1 MNSWS
6 KCIFWDFPCNF
17 KKVLALVL
25 AFACAFTMFAGA
37 AFTDSADIKVD
48 TEVVFCYN
56 CYGFVTAG
64 IITKVLF
71 FVKFSGLSASS
82 CRCFSIE
89 RGSRKP
95 RFTRLPAVFCAF
107 CQFFVFMKIF
117 LRKYLFNN
125 LINQHVHRV
134 FFRSFGCRLTLRN
147 TFRRKSAPELCALH
161 SVGTGLFL
169 LYISQDSVYLM

>member
-1 MNSWS
+1 MF
-6 KCIFWDFPCNF
+6 IEI
-17 KKVLALVL
+17 VLHLCAVL
-25 AFACAFTMFAGA
+25 F
-37 AFTDSADIKVD
+37 I
-48 TEVVFCYN
+48 FCYN

-95 RFTRLPAVFCAF
+95 HFTRLPAVFCAF

-125 LINQHVHRV
+125 LINQHVRRV

-161 SVGTGLFL
+161 SVGAGLFL
-169 LYISQDSVYLM
+169 LYISLDSVYLM

>member
-1 MNSWS
+1 MF
-6 KCIFWDFPCNF
+6 IEI
-17 KKVLALVL
+17 VLHLCAVL
-25 AFACAFTMFAGA
+25 F
-37 AFTDSADIKVD
+37 I
-48 TEVVFCYN
+48 FCYN

-125 LINQHVHRV
+125 LINQHVRRV

-147 TFRRKSAPELCALH
+147 TFRRKSAPGNDPFRPPSGCSTDPGA
-161 SVGTGLFL
+161 VPFKRPPR
-169 LYISQDSVYLM
+169 VKRRYLRSGPD

>member
-1 MNSWS
+1 MF
-6 KCIFWDFPCNF
+6 IEI
-17 KKVLALVL
+17 VLHLCAVL
-25 AFACAFTMFAGA
+25 F
-37 AFTDSADIKVD
+37 I
-48 TEVVFCYN
+48 FCYN

-71 FVKFSGLSASS
+71 FVKFSGLSTAL

-125 LINQHVHRV
+125 LIDQHVRRV

-147 TFRRKSAPELCALH
+147 TFRRKSAPKLCALH
-161 SVGTGLFL
+161 SVGAGLLL
-169 LYISQDSVYLM
+169 LYISLDSVYLM

>member
-1 MNSWS
+1 MF
-6 KCIFWDFPCNF
+6 IEI
-17 KKVLALVL
+17 VLHLCAVL
-25 AFACAFTMFAGA
+25 F
-37 AFTDSADIKVD
+37 I
-48 TEVVFCYN
+48 FCYN

-82 CRCFSIE
+82 CRWFSIE

-95 RFTRLPAVFCAF
+95 HFTRLPAVFCAF

-125 LINQHVHRV
+125 LINQHVRRV
-134 FFRSFGCRLTLRN
+134 FFSLLRLPPHTAKHLPPEKRSRTLRSP
-147 TFRRKSAPELCALH
+147 FCRCR
-161 SVGTGLFL
+161 SVSSV
-169 LYISQDSVYLM
+169 YISGFCLSYVM